1 MLSQIKKKFI
11 DYIVRNF
18 SDFSNAIGKMSELI
32 DSINQMAKI
41 LKETLIDYY
50 NLNTFAEGE
59 ITHNPFIA
67 N

>member
-18 SDFSNAIGKMSELI
+18 SDFSNAISKMSELI